1 MRFPQDSVAVMDVE
15 AMFHQIRVSN
25 DDTALFRFLW
35 WPDGNYEQGL
45 VEHKMLVHIFDA
57 TSSASVAN
65 FALQK

>member
-1 MRFPQDSVAVMDVE
+1 ME
-15 AMFHQIRVSN
+15 AMFHQIRISN
-25 DDTALFRFLW
+25 EDTALFRFLW